1 MHAFKSDHSAAGLL
15 CDACKHAPQDTLH
28 SLPASTVS
36 CSNSAAA
43 QQQPIPPAHA
53 GKEDT
58 AAELVKL
65 DRHFEG
71 AYEHL
76 VREALDAQLSLHTRS
91 FVQGDHLLLCLSGP
105 SGPDDAIPNPLAA
118 ANDVDILTLVSMIK
132 GEWQAGFGA

>member
-1 MHAFKSDHSAAGLL
+1 MLASVSRGSASGTHCSDHNAMR
-15 CDACKHAPQDTLH
+15 
-28 SLPASTVS
+28 
-36 CSNSAAA
+36 
-43 QQQPIPPAHA
+43 A
-53 GKEDT
+53 GKEE
-58 AAELVKL
+58 AAKEVARL

-118 ANDVDILTLVSMIK
+118 ANDVDLVTLSSMLR
-132 GEWQAGFGA
+132 GEWQANFGA